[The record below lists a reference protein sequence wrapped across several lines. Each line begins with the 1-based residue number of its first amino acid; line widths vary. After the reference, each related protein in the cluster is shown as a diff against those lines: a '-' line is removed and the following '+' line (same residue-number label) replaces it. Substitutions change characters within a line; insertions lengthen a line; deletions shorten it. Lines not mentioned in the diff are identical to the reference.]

1 MSYSVN
7 VNDEKIYVLSLGNG
21 PTQGLDNTLLTSK
34 VENYFNLVETKK
46 DVFIRKGTSQWK

>member
-7 VNDEKIYVLSLGNG
+7 VNEEKIYVLSLGNG